1 MALTA
6 EQRQHLLTKAM
17 KDEAFRE
24 ALLHDARAAVQTEFP
39 LALPPGDTL
48 HVLAPGATDVFLVLP
63 PYPADWPAGL
73 SVADLEQR
81 LTQDLGGLNEKQQQR
96 YPRVI
101 AKAWHDASFRQALLQ
116 DPATVLQQELGV
128 TLPADVTLRAVAE
141 DAHTQ
146 YLILPPLLSEMELT
160 DEQLEQVAGGEFV
173 TAGITLAVALT
184 VVLATASAYATV
196 RTFTDW

>member
-17 KDEAFRE
+17 KDEVFRE
-24 ALLHDARAAVQTEFP
+24 ALLHDTRAAVQTEFP
-39 LALPPGDTL
+39 RALPPGDTL
-48 HVLAPGATDVFLVLP
+48 HVLAPGATDVFLVIP
-63 PYPADWPAGL
+63 AYPADWPAGL

-101 AKAWHDASFRQALLQ
+101 AKAWHEAHFRQALLQ
-116 DPATVLQQELGV
+116 DPVPVLQQELGV
-128 TLPADVTLRAVAE
+128 TLPADANMRVFAE

-160 DEQLEQVAGGEFV
+160 DEQLEQVAGGEFLFSA
-173 TAGITLAVALT
+173 TAIAVAVT
-184 VVLATASAYATV
+184 IAAGVTSVYVTV